1 MVAVAAL
8 TSFNPPQN
16 PASAWRRTLL
26 PPNAA
31 FCSPLLKKKNKPM
44 SWSFCAHSLPFDLSP
59 PPIDHDFLKKR
70 FSCES
75 FYFPGEFSSLSGNLC
90 LFLFSHGSVLATEGS
105 ASVSSPQQEAH
116 ENNLNELLDEEMEE
130 MPEIRSLRI
139 GKWPLTSSEVTLP
152 AWKKTR
158 IKFRIDAIGNYGHHL
173 KVPSYNEFRSPLLKK
188 ELEYVKGLLRMLFL
202 LFVSVSYCETEPND
216 CYTSDGQQFDSV
228 KTAGTDISGE
238 GIIEIFHNDDEALDA
253 VDNGVVV
260 VDLSH
265 FGRIR
270 VSGEDRIQFLH
281 NQSTANFECLHEAQ
295 GCDTVFVTPTART
308 IDIAHA
314 WIMKNA
320 VTLVVSPETC
330 RTITE
335 MLNKYIFLADK
346 VEIQDITK
354 QTSFFVM
361 VGPKSGQVME
371 NLNIGDLVGKPY
383 GTHQHFNVDKE
394 LVTIG
399 VGNIISEGGFSLL
412 MSPAAAPS
420 IWKAIL
426 TQGAIPMGSNAW
438 NKLRIIRGRPAPGM
452 ELTDEFNVLEACL
465 WSSVSLNKG
474 CYKGQET
481 ISRLITYDGIKQRLW
496 GIHLSAAAEP
506 GSIITIDGKKV
517 GKLTSYTPGRKQ
529 SEHFGLGYIKRRA
542 ASEGDVVV
550 VADNIKGT
558 VVEVPFLSQ
567 QCPPSAS

>member
-1 MVAVAAL
+1 MTTVPVVACLNPRNQAL
-8 TSFNPPQN
+8 
-16 PASAWRRTLL
+16 AWRLSVL
-26 PPNAA
+26 PRNAA
-31 FCSPLLKKKNKPM
+31 FWSHHLMKEKKKLM
-44 SWSFCAHSLPFDLSP
+44 SWSICAQSSPFDLSP
-59 PPIDHDFLKKR
+59 PPIDHDFLDTVK
-70 FSCES
+70 
-75 FYFPGEFSSLSGNLC
+75 
-90 LFLFSHGSVLATEGS
+90 S
-105 ASVSSPQQEAH
+105 AGAE
-116 ENNLNELLDEEMEE
+116 
-130 MPEIRSLRI
+130 
-139 GKWPLTSSEVTLP
+139 
-152 AWKKTR
+152 
-158 IKFRIDAIGNYGHHL
+158 
-173 KVPSYNEFRSPLLKK
+173 
-188 ELEYVKGLLRMLFL
+188 
-202 LFVSVSYCETEPND
+202 
-216 CYTSDGQQFDSV
+216 
-228 KTAGTDISGE
+228 ISGE
-238 GIIEIFHNDDEALDA
+238 GIIETFLNDDEALDA

-281 NQSTANFECLHEAQ
+281 NQSTANFECLHEGQ

-314 WIMKNA
+314 WLMKNA
-320 VTLVVSPETC
+320 ITLVVSPETC

-335 MLNKYIFLADK
+335 MLNKYIFFADK

-354 QTSFFVM
+354 QTNFFVL

-371 NLNIGDLVGKPY
+371 NLNLGDLVGKPY
-383 GTHQHFNVDKE
+383 GTHQHFNVDKQP
-394 LVTIG
+394 VTIG

-412 MSPAAAPS
+412 TSPAAAPS

-452 ELTDEFNVLEACL
+452 ELTKEFNVLEACL

-496 GIHLSAAAEP
+496 GFHLSAAAEP
-506 GSIITIDGKKV
+506 GSIITVDGKKV
-517 GKLTSYTPGRKQ
+517 GKLTSYASGRKQ
-529 SEHFGLGYIKRRA
+529 SKHFGLGYIKRQA
-542 ASEGDVVV
+542 ASEGDTVIVG
-550 VADNIKGT
+550 DNIRGT

-567 QCPPSAS
+567 QRPPSAS